1 MVRRRSSKIQLI
13 NSKITKKMKQMKKIT
28 LSAILTLTILT
39 LNAQQINFGVHGR
52 YSLLRHKT
60 NFETTDLVN
69 FYDNLVQS
77 KGPNYSFKDF
87 ENEYS
92 IKNYIL
98 TPQIGA
104 TAEASIKQFPVFVL
118 AEVMSSTSALEKF
131 VFSIQGGLGKDI
143 YLDDSDNFITIKA
156 GYKLLRDGGFGK
168 NTILNSFKKTSDKI
182 SAQTFLDKKNP
193 LGSKNGE
200 MISLRFGL
208 GHRMDSFKIGAQL
221 QIDIDLTDKL
231 KRFSRMNAI
240 SLGIYCKFLQDYSGQ
255 IDKNDYNYKY

>member
-1 MVRRRSSKIQLI
+1 
-13 NSKITKKMKQMKKIT
+13 MKKF
-28 LSAILTLTILT
+28 LTIMMFFGT
-39 LNAQQINFGVHGR
+39 IMCATSQQIDYGVHGR
-52 YSLLRHKT
+52 YSFLRHKT
-60 NFETTDLVN
+60 NFETTDLIN
-69 FYDNLVQS
+69 FYDNIAQS
-77 KGPNYSFKDF
+77 KGSNYAFKDF

-92 IKNYIL
+92 IKNYIF

-118 AEVMSSTSALEKF
+118 AEAMSSTSALEKF
-131 VFSIQGGLGKDI
+131 AFSIQGGLGKDI
-143 YLDDSDNFITIKA
+143 YLEDSDNFITIKA

-168 NTILNSFKKTSDKI
+168 NTILNSFKKTADKI

-193 LGSKNGE
+193 LGRKTGE
-200 MISLRFGL
+200 MISLRFGV
-208 GHRMDSFKIGAQL
+208 GHRMASFKIGAQL